1 MTSLNLASSL
11 WLRPNPIPPKV
22 LLQPRPPPPIPLDDL
37 SPIEHAIRDYIR
49 SLDPAE
55 QARLKWFYR
64 AWTPLI
70 DDGA

>member
-11 WLRPNPIPPKV
+11 WLRPQPVPTKVLRHPAPIPP
-22 LLQPRPPPPIPLDDL
+22 IISADI
-37 SPIEHAIRDYIR
+37 SAAEHDIRDYIR